1 MFWCTHLGEHLTI
14 ADSKRAFH
22 KAFPYVIPSLYRRTA
37 DELLVELHLL
47 SHQKQFKADALFA
60 VGLRQVFNAF
70 TRGYRPEQ
78 HLAPLFAALCSC
90 NGFDANAMNKL
101 ADDSEKAVQ
110 GHSFDDVQQWL
121 RDKGAGAP
129 ESMAMVLKRADQANF
144 HYSRLMAVGLLT
156 LLAKAKGDEG
166 TDPAELAKLAH
177 ELSEPLGLAK
187 ERVEKDLGIYTG
199 NLERMAQAVELME
212 ETLAAE
218 RRKRERQDKAAEPQ
232 GASEEASTN

>member
-1 MFWCTHLGEHLTI
+1 MGEHLTI

-22 KAFPYVIPSLYRRTA
+22 SAFPYVIPSLYRRTA

-47 SHQKQFKADALFA
+47 SHQKHFKADALFA

-78 HLAPLFAALCSC
+78 HLDPLFQALCSS
-90 NGFDANAMNKL
+90 NGFDASALTQL
-101 ADDSEKAVQ
+101 ADSSEQAVQ
-110 GHSFDDVQQWL
+110 GHSFDDVQRWL

-129 ESMAMVLKRADQANF
+129 EAMAKVLERADQANF

-156 LLAKAKGDEG
+156 LLAKARGDDG
-166 TDPAELAKLAH
+166 SDPAELAKLAH

-187 ERVEKDLGIYTG
+187 ERVQKDLGIYTG

-218 RRKRERQDKAAEPQ
+218 RRKRERQAETNSPQ
-232 GASEEASTN
+232 D

>member
-1 MFWCTHLGEHLTI
+1 MGEHLTI

-22 KAFPYVIPSLYRRTA
+22 NAFPHVIPSLYRRTA

-47 SHQKQFKADALFA
+47 SHQKHFQVDALFA
-60 VGLRQVFNAF
+60 VGLHQVFNAF
-70 TRGYRPEQ
+70 TRGYRPEE
-78 HLAPLFAALCSC
+78 HIAPLFKALCSC
-90 NGFDANAMNKL
+90 NGFDGETLKQL
-101 ADDSEKAVQ
+101 ALDSEAAVE
-110 GHSFDDVQQWL
+110 GHSFDDVQRWL

-129 ESMAMVLKRADQANF
+129 EAMAKVLGRADQANF

-156 LLAKAKGDEG
+156 LLAKARGEEG
-166 TDPAELAKLAH
+166 ADPTELAKLAH

-187 ERVEKDLGIYTG
+187 ERVQKDLGIYTS

-218 RRKRERQDKAAEPQ
+218 RRKRERQADAASAQ
-232 GASEEASTN
+232 GADASAS

>member
-1 MFWCTHLGEHLTI
+1 MGEHLTI

-22 KAFPYVIPSLYRRTA
+22 SAFPYVIPSLYRRTA

-47 SHQKQFKADALFA
+47 SHQKHFKADALFA

-78 HLAPLFAALCSC
+78 HLDPLFQALCSS
-90 NGFDANAMNKL
+90 NGFDASALTQL
-101 ADDSEKAVQ
+101 ADASEQAVQ
-110 GHSFDDVQQWL
+110 GHSFDDVQRWL

-129 ESMAMVLKRADQANF
+129 EAMAKVLERADQANF

-156 LLAKAKGDEG
+156 LLAKARGDEG
-166 TDPAELAKLAH
+166 SDPAELAKLAH

-187 ERVEKDLGIYTG
+187 DRVQKDLGIYTG

-218 RRKRERQDKAAEPQ
+218 RRKRERQAETNSPQ
-232 GASEEASTN
+232 D